1 MADLLLEIFS
11 EEIPA
16 RMQARASEDL
26 RRLVCDALTAA
37 GLTFDS
43 AAAYVT
49 PRRLALSVEGLPLTQ
64 PDVTEERRGP
74 RVGSPEQALAGFLK
88 ANNLASIDACEQ
100 RDTGKGVFYFLTVEK
115 QGAATQDV
123 LPGLLVEAIRKLPW
137 PKSMIWGETDF
148 RWVRPM
154 HSILCLFNGQELPG
168 RLDLGGGREI
178 LFGDRTHG
186 HRFLAPAELA
196 VDDFED
202 YKAKLLAAKVI
213 LDPAERRAAILQQAE
228 VLAANA
234 GLVLKPD
241 DGLLEEVTGLVEWP
255 VAFMGRIDEAFMDV
269 PPEVLTTSMRAHQKY
284 FAVETKSGDLAPH
297 FIVISNM
304 EPTDSGAIIVGGNE
318 RVLRARLSDAKFF
331 WDQDRKHTLDSR
343 LPALANIT
351 FHAKL
356 GTLADKV
363 GRVRKLAAYLAALIP
378 GADAKLADRAAELA
392 KADLV
397 TGMVGEFPELQGI
410 MGRYYARHDGE
421 SEAVAQ
427 AIADHYSPQGPSD
440 RCPTAPDSV
449 AVALADKLDTL
460 VGFFAIDEKP
470 TGSKDPYALRRAAL
484 GIIRLIVEN
493 GLRLSLRDVLQ
504 RNFLDLVLSYNSSG
518 AINIIRSGSG
528 FRYLTKENII
538 SLPDGDIKI
547 SFGRGVVNYSKKGEA
562 NLNFE
567 YSEDSIFI
575 NSLHSTLVSVLNFF
589 ADRLK
594 VAMREQG
601 VRHDLVTSV
610 FALGDED
617 DLVRL
622 LKRVDALAA
631 FLASED
637 GANLLTAYRR
647 AANIVAIEEKKD
659 GRAYEG
665 RADLKLIK
673 ARGEVAEAE
682 LHGTLGVIEVKIADA
697 LKAEDF
703 AAAMAS
709 LASLRAPV
717 DRFFESVTV
726 NAEDAD
732 LRENRLKLLTK
743 IRDTMNQLA
752 DFSKVEG

>member
-1 MADLLLEIFS
+1 
-11 EEIPA
+11 
-16 RMQARASEDL
+16 
-26 RRLVCDALTAA
+26 
-37 GLTFDS
+37 
-43 AAAYVT
+43 
-49 PRRLALSVEGLPLTQ
+49 
-64 PDVTEERRGP
+64 
-74 RVGSPEQALAGFLK
+74 
-88 ANNLASIDACEQ
+88 
-100 RDTGKGVFYFLTVEK
+100 
-115 QGAATQDV
+115 
-123 LPGLLVEAIRKLPW
+123 
-137 PKSMIWGETDF
+137 MIWGETDF

-178 LFGDRTHG
+178 LFGDRTQG
-186 HRFLAPAELA
+186 HRFLAPAALA
-196 VDDFED
+196 VDNVED

-213 LDPAERRAAILQQAE
+213 LDPAERRASILQQAE
-228 VLAANA
+228 ALAANA
-234 GLVLKPD
+234 GLVLKQD
-241 DGLLEEVTGLVEWP
+241 DGLLDEVTGLVEWP
-255 VAFMGRIDEAFMDV
+255 VALMGRIDEAFMDV

-304 EPTDSGAIIVGGNE
+304 QPSDGGAVIVGGNE

-331 WDQDRKHTLDSR
+331 WDQDRKHTLASR

-363 GRVRKLAAYLAALIP
+363 GRVRKLAAYLATLIP
-378 GADAKLADRAAELA
+378 GADAKRADRAAELA

-427 AIADHYSPQGPSD
+427 AIADHYSPLGPSD

-449 AVALADKLDTL
+449 AVALADKIDTL

-493 GLRLSLRDVLQ
+493 GLRLSLEAVFAKAGAKSDVVA
-504 RNFLDLVLSYNSSG
+504 DLMG
-518 AINIIRSGSG
+518 
-528 FRYLTKENII
+528 
-538 SLPDGDIKI
+538 
-547 SFGRGVVNYSKKGEA
+547 
-562 NLNFE
+562 
-567 YSEDSIFI
+567 
-575 NSLHSTLVSVLNFF
+575 FF

-726 NAEDAD
+726 NAEDAA

>member
-16 RMQARASEDL
+16 RMQARASEDMK
-26 RRLVCDALTAA
+26 RLVCDALTAA
-37 GLTFDS
+37 GLSFDS

-123 LPGLLVEAIRKLPW
+123 LPDLLVEAIRKLPW
-137 PKSMIWGETDF
+137 PKSMIWGETEF

-178 LFGDRTHG
+178 LFGDRTQG
-186 HRFLAPAELA
+186 HRFLAPAALA
-196 VDDFED
+196 VDNVED

-213 LDPAERRAAILQQAE
+213 LDPAERRASILQQAE
-228 VLAANA
+228 ALAANA
-234 GLVLKPD
+234 GLVLKQD
-241 DGLLEEVTGLVEWP
+241 DGLLDEVTGLVEWP
-255 VAFMGRIDEAFMDV
+255 VALMGRIDEAFMDV

-284 FAVETKSGDLAPH
+284 FAVETKGGDLAPH

-304 EPTDSGAIIVGGNE
+304 QPSDGGAVIVGGNE

-331 WDQDRKHTLDSR
+331 WDQDRKHTLASR

-363 GRVRKLAAYLAALIP
+363 GRVRKLAAYLATLIP

-427 AIADHYSPQGPSD
+427 AIADHYSPLGPSD
-440 RCPTAPDSV
+440 RCPTAPNAV

-493 GLRLSLRDVLQ
+493 GLRLSLEAVFAKAGAKSDVVA
-504 RNFLDLVLSYNSSG
+504 DLMG
-518 AINIIRSGSG
+518 
-528 FRYLTKENII
+528 
-538 SLPDGDIKI
+538 
-547 SFGRGVVNYSKKGEA
+547 
-562 NLNFE
+562 
-567 YSEDSIFI
+567 
-575 NSLHSTLVSVLNFF
+575 FF

-726 NAEDAD
+726 NAEDAA

>member
-26 RRLVCDALTAA
+26 KRLVCDALTAA
-37 GLTFDS
+37 GLSFDS

-178 LFGDRTHG
+178 LFGDRTQG
-186 HRFLAPAELA
+186 HRFLAPAALA
-196 VDDFED
+196 VDNVED

-213 LDPAERRAAILQQAE
+213 LDPAERRASILQQAE
-228 VLAANA
+228 ALAANA
-234 GLVLKPD
+234 GLVLKQD
-241 DGLLEEVTGLVEWP
+241 DGLLDEVTGLVEWP
-255 VAFMGRIDEAFMDV
+255 VALMGRIDEAFMDV

-304 EPTDSGAIIVGGNE
+304 QPSDGGAVIVGGNE

-331 WDQDRKHTLDSR
+331 WDQDRKHTLASR

-363 GRVRKLAAYLAALIP
+363 GRVRKLAAYLATLIP
-378 GADAKLADRAAELA
+378 GADAKRADRAAELA

-427 AIADHYSPQGPSD
+427 AIADHYSPLGPSD

-449 AVALADKLDTL
+449 AVALADKIDTL

-493 GLRLSLRDVLQ
+493 GLRLSLEAVFAKAGAKSDVVA
-504 RNFLDLVLSYNSSG
+504 DLMG
-518 AINIIRSGSG
+518 
-528 FRYLTKENII
+528 
-538 SLPDGDIKI
+538 
-547 SFGRGVVNYSKKGEA
+547 
-562 NLNFE
+562 
-567 YSEDSIFI
+567 
-575 NSLHSTLVSVLNFF
+575 FF

-726 NAEDAD
+726 NAEDAA

>member
-16 RMQARASEDL
+16 RMQARAVEDL
-26 RRLVCDALTAA
+26 KRLVCDGLTAA
-37 GLTFDS
+37 GLEYES
-43 AAAYVT
+43 AASYVT

-115 QGAATQDV
+115 RGAATQDV
-123 LPGLLVEAIRKLPW
+123 LPELLVEAIRKLPW
-137 PKSMIWGETDF
+137 PKSMVWGETEF

-154 HSILCLFNGQELPG
+154 HSILCLFNGQALPG

-178 LFGDRTHG
+178 LFGDRTRG

-196 VDDFED
+196 ADNAED
-202 YKAKLLAAKVI
+202 YKAKLKAAKVI
-213 LDPAERRAAILQQAE
+213 LDPAERRAAILSQAE
-228 VLAANA
+228 ELAAKA
-234 GLVLKPD
+234 GLLLKQD
-241 DGLLEEVTGLVEWP
+241 DALLDEVTGLVEWP
-255 VAFMGRIDEAFMDV
+255 VALMGRIDEAFMDV
-269 PPEVLTTSMRAHQKY
+269 PPEVLTTSMRSHQKY
-284 FAVETKSGDLAPH
+284 FAVETKSGALAPH
-297 FIVISNM
+297 FVVISNM
-304 EPTDSGAIIVGGNE
+304 EPSDGGAVIIGGNE

-331 WDQDRKHTLDSR
+331 WDQDRKHTLASR

-363 GRVRKLAAYLAALIP
+363 GRVRALAAHLATLIP
-378 GADAKLADRAAELA
+378 GADAKVADRAAQLA

-421 SEAVAQ
+421 GEAVAE
-427 AIADHYSPQGPSD
+427 AIADHYSPLGPSD
-440 RCPTAPDSV
+440 RCPTAPNSV
-449 AVALADKLDTL
+449 ALALADKLDTL

-493 GLRLSLRDVLQ
+493 GLRLSLQAV
-504 RNFLDLVLSYNSSG
+504 FAKAGAKKEVVADLM
-518 AINIIRSGSG
+518 A
-528 FRYLTKENII
+528 
-538 SLPDGDIKI
+538 
-547 SFGRGVVNYSKKGEA
+547 
-562 NLNFE
+562 
-567 YSEDSIFI
+567 
-575 NSLHSTLVSVLNFF
+575 FF

-601 VRHDLVTSV
+601 VRHDLVSAV
-610 FALGDED
+610 FALGNED

-631 FLASED
+631 FLSSED
-637 GANLLTAYRR
+637 GANLLIAYRR

-659 GRAYEG
+659 SRTYEG

-726 NAEDAD
+726 NAEDAE
-732 LRENRLKLLTK
+732 LRENRLKLLAK

>member
-16 RMQARASEDL
+16 RMQARAAEDL
-26 RRLVCDALTAA
+26 KRLVCDGLTAA
-37 GLTFDS
+37 GLEYEG

-74 RVGSPEQALAGFLK
+74 RVGAPEQALAGFLK

-115 QGAATQDV
+115 RGAATQDV
-123 LPGLLVEAIRKLPW
+123 LPELLVEAIRKLPW
-137 PKSMIWGETDF
+137 PKSMIWGEADF

-154 HSILCLFNGQELPG
+154 HSILCLFNGQALPG

-178 LFGDRTHG
+178 LFGDRTRG

-196 VDDFED
+196 ADNAED
-202 YKAKLLAAKVI
+202 YKAKLKAAKVI
-213 LDPAERRAAILQQAE
+213 LDPAERRAAILSQAE
-228 VLAANA
+228 TLAANA
-234 GLVLKPD
+234 GLVLKQD
-241 DGLLEEVTGLVEWP
+241 EALLDEVTGLVEWP
-255 VAFMGRIDEAFMDV
+255 VALMGRIDEAFMDV

-284 FAVETKSGDLAPH
+284 FAVETKSGALAPH
-297 FIVISNM
+297 FVVISNM
-304 EPTDSGAIIVGGNE
+304 EPSDGGAVIIGGNE

-331 WDQDRKHTLDSR
+331 WDQDRKQSLESR
-343 LPALANIT
+343 LPALSNIT

-356 GTLADKV
+356 GTLAEKV
-363 GRVRKLAAYLAALIP
+363 GRVRALAEHLATLIP
-378 GADAKLADRAAELA
+378 GADAKVADRAAQLA

-421 SEAVAQ
+421 GEAVAE
-427 AIADHYSPQGPSD
+427 AIADHYSPLGPSD
-440 RCPTAPDSV
+440 RCPTAPNSV
-449 AVALADKLDTL
+449 ALALADKLDTL

-493 GLRLSLRDVLQ
+493 GLRLSLQAV
-504 RNFLDLVLSYNSSG
+504 FAKAGAKKEVVADLM
-518 AINIIRSGSG
+518 A
-528 FRYLTKENII
+528 
-538 SLPDGDIKI
+538 
-547 SFGRGVVNYSKKGEA
+547 
-562 NLNFE
+562 
-567 YSEDSIFI
+567 
-575 NSLHSTLVSVLNFF
+575 FF

-601 VRHDLVTSV
+601 VRHDLVSAV
-610 FALGDED
+610 FALGNED

-622 LKRVDALAA
+622 LKRVEALAA
-631 FLASED
+631 FLSSED
-637 GANLLTAYRR
+637 GANLLIAYRR

-659 GRAYEG
+659 SRTYEG

-726 NAEDAD
+726 NAEDAE
-732 LRENRLKLLTK
+732 LRENRLKLLAK

>member
-26 RRLVCDALTAA
+26 KRLVCDALTAA
-37 GLTFDS
+37 GLSFDS

-49 PRRLALSVEGLPLTQ
+49 PRRLALSLEGLPLTQ

-123 LPGLLVEAIRKLPW
+123 LPDLLVEAIRKLPW
-137 PKSMIWGETDF
+137 PKSMIWGETEF

-178 LFGDRTHG
+178 LFGDRTQG
-186 HRFLAPAELA
+186 HRFLAPAALA
-196 VDDFED
+196 VDNVED
-202 YKAKLLAAKVI
+202 YKAKLRAAKVI
-213 LDPAERRAAILQQAE
+213 LDPAERRAAILSQAE
-228 VLAANA
+228 ALAANA
-234 GLVLKPD
+234 GLVLKQD
-241 DGLLEEVTGLVEWP
+241 DGLLDEVTGLVEWP
-255 VAFMGRIDEAFMDV
+255 VALMGRIDEAFMDV

-284 FAVETKSGDLAPH
+284 FAVETKGGDLAPH

-304 EPTDSGAIIVGGNE
+304 QPSDGGAVIVGGNE

-331 WDQDRKHTLDSR
+331 WDQDRKHTLASR

-363 GRVRKLAAYLAALIP
+363 GRVRKLASYLAALIP
-378 GADAKLADRAAELA
+378 GADAKRADRAAELA

-421 SEAVAQ
+421 NEAVAQ
-427 AIADHYSPQGPSD
+427 AIADHYSPLGPSD
-440 RCPTAPDSV
+440 RCPTAPNAV

-493 GLRLSLRDVLQ
+493 GLRLSLEAVFAKAGAKSDVVA
-504 RNFLDLVLSYNSSG
+504 DLMG
-518 AINIIRSGSG
+518 
-528 FRYLTKENII
+528 
-538 SLPDGDIKI
+538 
-547 SFGRGVVNYSKKGEA
+547 
-562 NLNFE
+562 
-567 YSEDSIFI
+567 
-575 NSLHSTLVSVLNFF
+575 FF

-726 NAEDAD
+726 NAEDAA
-732 LRENRLKLLTK
+732 LRENRLKLLAK

>member
-26 RRLVCDALTAA
+26 KRLVCDALTAA
-37 GLTFDS
+37 GLSFDS

-137 PKSMIWGETDF
+137 PKSMIWGETEF

-178 LFGDRTHG
+178 LFGDRTQG
-186 HRFLAPAELA
+186 HRFLAPAALA
-196 VDDFED
+196 VDNVED

-213 LDPAERRAAILQQAE
+213 LDPAERRASILQQAE
-228 VLAANA
+228 ALAANA
-234 GLVLKPD
+234 GLVLKQD
-241 DGLLEEVTGLVEWP
+241 DGLLDEVTGLVEWP
-255 VAFMGRIDEAFMDV
+255 VALMGRIDEAFMDV

-304 EPTDSGAIIVGGNE
+304 QPSDGGAVIVGGNE

-331 WDQDRKHTLDSR
+331 WDQDRKHTLASR

-363 GRVRKLAAYLAALIP
+363 GRVRKLASYLAALIP
-378 GADAKLADRAAELA
+378 GADAKRADRAAELA

-421 SEAVAQ
+421 DEAVAQ
-427 AIADHYSPQGPSD
+427 AIADHYSPLGPSD

-449 AVALADKLDTL
+449 AVALADKIDTL
-460 VGFFAIDEKP
+460 ASFFVINEKP

-493 GLRLSLRDVLQ
+493 GLRLSILDIFQAAIEEVQKPGSAKANVDSNSASNDKLAASAGIQATDQVIRRLPGRPDGVDPITLDVL
-504 RNFLDLVLSYNSSG
+504 
-518 AINIIRSGSG
+518 A
-528 FRYLTKENII
+528 
-538 SLPDGDIKI
+538 
-547 SFGRGVVNYSKKGEA
+547 
-562 NLNFE
+562 
-567 YSEDSIFI
+567 
-575 NSLHSTLVSVLNFF
+575 FF

-726 NAEDAD
+726 NAEDAA

>member
-26 RRLVCDALTAA
+26 KRLVCDALTAA
-37 GLTFDS
+37 GLSFDS

-186 HRFLAPAELA
+186 HRFLAPAALA
-196 VDDFED
+196 VDNVED

-213 LDPAERRAAILQQAE
+213 LDPAERRASILQQAE
-228 VLAANA
+228 ALAANA
-234 GLVLKPD
+234 GLVLKQD
-241 DGLLEEVTGLVEWP
+241 DGLLDEVTGLVEWP
-255 VAFMGRIDEAFMDV
+255 VALMGRIDEAFMDV

-284 FAVETKSGDLAPH
+284 FAVETKGGDLAPH

-304 EPTDSGAIIVGGNE
+304 QPSDGGAVIVGGNE

-331 WDQDRKHTLDSR
+331 WDQDRKHMLASR

-363 GRVRKLAAYLAALIP
+363 GRVRKLAAYLATLIP

-427 AIADHYSPQGPSD
+427 AIADHYSPLGPSD
-440 RCPTAPDSV
+440 RCPTAPNAV

-493 GLRLSLRDVLQ
+493 GLRLSLEAVFAKAGAKSDVVA
-504 RNFLDLVLSYNSSG
+504 DLMG
-518 AINIIRSGSG
+518 
-528 FRYLTKENII
+528 
-538 SLPDGDIKI
+538 
-547 SFGRGVVNYSKKGEA
+547 
-562 NLNFE
+562 
-567 YSEDSIFI
+567 
-575 NSLHSTLVSVLNFF
+575 FF

-726 NAEDAD
+726 NAEDAA

>member
-16 RMQARASEDL
+16 RMQARAAEDL
-26 RRLVCDALTAA
+26 KRLVCDGLTAA
-37 GLTFDS
+37 GLEYES

-115 QGAATQDV
+115 RGAATQDV
-123 LPGLLVEAIRKLPW
+123 LPELLVEAIRKLPW
-137 PKSMIWGETDF
+137 PKSMVWGEADF

-154 HSILCLFNGQELPG
+154 HSILCLFNGQALPG

-178 LFGDRTHG
+178 LFGDRTRG

-196 VDDFED
+196 ADNAED
-202 YKAKLLAAKVI
+202 YKAKLKAAKVI
-213 LDPAERRAAILQQAE
+213 LDPAERRAAILSQAE
-228 VLAANA
+228 TLAANA
-234 GLVLKPD
+234 GLVLKQD
-241 DGLLEEVTGLVEWP
+241 EALLDEVTGLVEWP
-255 VAFMGRIDEAFMDV
+255 VALMGRIDEAFMDV
-269 PPEVLTTSMRAHQKY
+269 PPEVLTTSMRSHQKY
-284 FAVETKSGDLAPH
+284 FAVETKSGALAPH
-297 FIVISNM
+297 FVVISNM
-304 EPTDSGAIIVGGNE
+304 EPSDGGAVIIGGNE

-331 WDQDRKHTLDSR
+331 WDQDRKQSLESR

-363 GRVRKLAAYLAALIP
+363 GRVRALAAHLASLIP
-378 GADAKLADRAAELA
+378 GADAKMADRAAQLA

-421 SEAVAQ
+421 GEAVAE
-427 AIADHYSPQGPSD
+427 AIADHYSPLGPSD
-440 RCPTAPDSV
+440 RCPTAPNSV
-449 AVALADKLDTL
+449 ALALADKLDTL

-493 GLRLSLRDVLQ
+493 GLRLSLQEV
-504 RNFLDLVLSYNSSG
+504 FAKAGAKPEVVADLM
-518 AINIIRSGSG
+518 A
-528 FRYLTKENII
+528 
-538 SLPDGDIKI
+538 
-547 SFGRGVVNYSKKGEA
+547 
-562 NLNFE
+562 
-567 YSEDSIFI
+567 
-575 NSLHSTLVSVLNFF
+575 FF

-601 VRHDLVTSV
+601 VRHDLVSAV
-610 FALGDED
+610 FALGNED

-631 FLASED
+631 FLSSED
-637 GANLLTAYRR
+637 GANLLIAYRR

-659 GRAYEG
+659 SRTYEG

-726 NAEDAD
+726 NAEDAE
-732 LRENRLKLLTK
+732 LRENRLKLLAK

>member
-16 RMQARASEDL
+16 RMQARAAEDL
-26 RRLVCDALTAA
+26 KRLVCDGLTAA
-37 GLTFDS
+37 GLEYEG

-115 QGAATQDV
+115 RGAATQDV
-123 LPGLLVEAIRKLPW
+123 LPELLVEAIRKLPW
-137 PKSMIWGETDF
+137 PKSMIWGESDF

-154 HSILCLFNGQELPG
+154 HSILCLFNGQALPG
-168 RLDLGGGREI
+168 RLALGGGREI
-178 LFGDRTHG
+178 LFGDRTRG

-196 VDDFED
+196 ADNAED
-202 YKAKLLAAKVI
+202 YKAKLKAARVI
-213 LDPAERRAAILQQAE
+213 LDPAERRAAILSQAE
-228 VLAANA
+228 ALASKA

-241 DGLLEEVTGLVEWP
+241 EALLDEVTGLVEWP
-255 VAFMGRIDEAFMDV
+255 VALLGRIDEAFMDV
-269 PPEVLTTSMRAHQKY
+269 PPEVLTTSMRSHQKY
-284 FAVETKSGDLAPH
+284 FAVETKSGALAPH
-297 FIVISNM
+297 FVVISNM
-304 EPTDSGAIIVGGNE
+304 EPSDGGAVIIGGNE

-331 WDQDRKHTLDSR
+331 WDQDRKQSLESR

-363 GRVRKLAAYLAALIP
+363 GRVRALAAHLASLIP
-378 GADAKLADRAAELA
+378 GADAKMADRAAQLA

-421 SEAVAQ
+421 GEAVAE
-427 AIADHYSPQGPSD
+427 AIADHYSPLGPSD
-440 RCPTAPDSV
+440 RCPTAPNSV
-449 AVALADKLDTL
+449 ALALADKLDTL

-493 GLRLSLRDVLQ
+493 GLRLSLQEV
-504 RNFLDLVLSYNSSG
+504 FAKAGAKKEVVADLM
-518 AINIIRSGSG
+518 A
-528 FRYLTKENII
+528 
-538 SLPDGDIKI
+538 
-547 SFGRGVVNYSKKGEA
+547 
-562 NLNFE
+562 
-567 YSEDSIFI
+567 
-575 NSLHSTLVSVLNFF
+575 FF

-601 VRHDLVTSV
+601 VRHDLVSAV
-610 FALGDED
+610 FALGNED

-631 FLASED
+631 FLSSED
-637 GANLLTAYRR
+637 GANLLIAYRR

-659 GRAYEG
+659 SRTYEG

-726 NAEDAD
+726 NAEDAE
-732 LRENRLKLLTK
+732 LRENRLKLLAK

>member
-26 RRLVCDALTAA
+26 KRLVCDALTAA
-37 GLTFDS
+37 GLSFDS

-137 PKSMIWGETDF
+137 PKSMIWGETEF

-178 LFGDRTHG
+178 LFGDRTQG
-186 HRFLAPAELA
+186 HRFLAPAALA
-196 VDDFED
+196 VDNVED

-213 LDPAERRAAILQQAE
+213 LDPAERRASILQQAE
-228 VLAANA
+228 ALAANA
-234 GLVLKPD
+234 GLVLKQD
-241 DGLLEEVTGLVEWP
+241 DGLLDEVTGLVEWP
-255 VAFMGRIDEAFMDV
+255 VALMGRIDEAFMDV

-284 FAVETKSGDLAPH
+284 FAVETKTGDLAPH

-304 EPTDSGAIIVGGNE
+304 QPSDGGAVIVGGNE

-331 WDQDRKHTLDSR
+331 WDQDRKHTLASR

-363 GRVRKLAAYLAALIP
+363 GRVRKLAAYLATLIP

-427 AIADHYSPQGPSD
+427 AIADHYSPLGPSD

-449 AVALADKLDTL
+449 AVALADKIDTL

-493 GLRLSLRDVLQ
+493 GLRLNLSNVFASAYDPLLSLSFVYSGIVKNGKFSVAGLMNIEPITGYYSVPSLVPESGVFSSMRSV
-504 RNFLDLVLSYNSSG
+504 DLSQVTRLIDQDKCVADLMG
-518 AINIIRSGSG
+518 
-528 FRYLTKENII
+528 
-538 SLPDGDIKI
+538 
-547 SFGRGVVNYSKKGEA
+547 
-562 NLNFE
+562 
-567 YSEDSIFI
+567 
-575 NSLHSTLVSVLNFF
+575 FF

-601 VRHDLVTSV
+601 VRHDLVSAV

-726 NAEDAD
+726 NAEDPA

>member
-26 RRLVCDALTAA
+26 KRLVCDALTAA
-37 GLTFDS
+37 GLSFDS

-49 PRRLALSVEGLPLTQ
+49 PRRLALSLEGLPLTQ

-123 LPGLLVEAIRKLPW
+123 LPDLLVEAIRKLPW
-137 PKSMIWGETDF
+137 PKSMIWGETEF

-178 LFGDRTHG
+178 LFGDRTQG
-186 HRFLAPAELA
+186 HRFLAPAALA
-196 VDDFED
+196 VDNVED
-202 YKAKLLAAKVI
+202 YKAKLRAAKVI
-213 LDPAERRAAILQQAE
+213 LDPAERRAAILSQAE
-228 VLAANA
+228 ALAANA
-234 GLVLKPD
+234 GLVLKQD
-241 DGLLEEVTGLVEWP
+241 DGLLDEVTGLVEWP
-255 VAFMGRIDEAFMDV
+255 VALMGRIDEAFMDV

-284 FAVETKSGDLAPH
+284 FAVETKGGDLAPH

-304 EPTDSGAIIVGGNE
+304 QPSDGGAVIVGGNE

-331 WDQDRKHTLDSR
+331 WDQDRKHTLASR

-363 GRVRKLAAYLAALIP
+363 GRVRKLASYLAALIP
-378 GADAKLADRAAELA
+378 GADAKRADRAAELA

-421 SEAVAQ
+421 NEAVAQ
-427 AIADHYSPQGPSD
+427 AIADHYSPLGPSD
-440 RCPTAPDSV
+440 RCPTAPNAV
-449 AVALADKLDTL
+449 AVALADKIDTL
-460 VGFFAIDEKP
+460 SGFFDIGEKP
-470 TGSKDPYALRRAAL
+470 TGSKDPYALRRAVL

-493 GLRLSLRDVLQ
+493 ELRLSLIDIFQVAIKEVQKRASATASDDSSAASNDKLAASADIQASGQVTRPFPGRPDGVDPITLDVL
-504 RNFLDLVLSYNSSG
+504 G
-518 AINIIRSGSG
+518 
-528 FRYLTKENII
+528 
-538 SLPDGDIKI
+538 
-547 SFGRGVVNYSKKGEA
+547 
-562 NLNFE
+562 
-567 YSEDSIFI
+567 
-575 NSLHSTLVSVLNFF
+575 FF

-726 NAEDAD
+726 NAEDAA

>member
-16 RMQARASEDL
+16 RMQARASEDMK
-26 RRLVCDALTAA
+26 RLICDALTAA

-74 RVGSPEQALAGFLK
+74 RVGAPEQALAGFLK

-137 PKSMIWGETDF
+137 PKSMIWGEADF

-202 YKAKLLAAKVI
+202 YRAKLKAAKVI
-213 LDPAERRAAILQQAE
+213 IDPAERRAAILSQAE
-228 VLAANA
+228 DLAAKA
-234 GLVLKPD
+234 GLVLKQD

-297 FIVISNM
+297 FVVISNM
-304 EPTDSGAIIVGGNE
+304 EPTDGGAVIIGGNE

-351 FHAKL
+351 FHARL

-378 GADAKLADRAAELA
+378 GADARVADRAAQLA

-493 GLRLSLRDVLQ
+493 GLRLSLAAV
-504 RNFLDLVLSYNSSG
+504 FAKAGAKTETVADLMG
-518 AINIIRSGSG
+518 
-528 FRYLTKENII
+528 
-538 SLPDGDIKI
+538 
-547 SFGRGVVNYSKKGEA
+547 
-562 NLNFE
+562 
-567 YSEDSIFI
+567 
-575 NSLHSTLVSVLNFF
+575 FF

-610 FALGDED
+610 FALGSED

-659 GRAYEG
+659 SRAYEG

-732 LRENRLKLLTK
+732 LRENRLKLLAK

>member
-16 RMQARASEDL
+16 RMQARAAEDL
-26 RRLVCDALTAA
+26 KRLVCDGLTAA
-37 GLTFDS
+37 GLEYES

-74 RVGSPEQALAGFLK
+74 RVGAPEQALAGFLK

-115 QGAATQDV
+115 RGAATQDV
-123 LPGLLVEAIRKLPW
+123 LPELLVEAIRKLPW
-137 PKSMIWGETDF
+137 PKSMTWGEADF
-148 RWVRPM
+148 RWVRPLQ
-154 HSILCLFNGQELPG
+154 SILCLFNGQALPG

-178 LFGDRTHG
+178 LFGDRTRG
-186 HRFLAPAELA
+186 HRFLAPAELT
-196 VDDFED
+196 VDNAED
-202 YKAKLLAAKVI
+202 YKAKLKAAKVI
-213 LDPAERRAAILQQAE
+213 LDPVERRAAILSQAE
-228 VLAANA
+228 ALAARA
-234 GLVLKPD
+234 GLVLKQD
-241 DGLLEEVTGLVEWP
+241 EALLDEVTGLVEWP
-255 VAFMGRIDEAFMDV
+255 VALMGRIDEAFMDV

-297 FIVISNM
+297 FVVISNM
-304 EPTDSGAIIVGGNE
+304 EPSDGGAVIIGGNE

-331 WDQDRKHTLDSR
+331 WDQDRKQSLESR
-343 LPALANIT
+343 LPALSNIT

-356 GTLADKV
+356 GTQAEKV
-363 GRVRKLAAYLAALIP
+363 GRVRALAAHLATLIP
-378 GADAKLADRAAELA
+378 GADAKMADRAAQLA

-421 SEAVAQ
+421 GEAVAE
-427 AIADHYSPQGPSD
+427 AIADHYSPLGPSD
-440 RCPTAPDSV
+440 RCPTAPNSV
-449 AVALADKLDTL
+449 ALALADKLDTL

-493 GLRLSLRDVLQ
+493 GLRLSLQAV
-504 RNFLDLVLSYNSSG
+504 FAKAGAKPAVVADLM
-518 AINIIRSGSG
+518 A
-528 FRYLTKENII
+528 
-538 SLPDGDIKI
+538 
-547 SFGRGVVNYSKKGEA
+547 
-562 NLNFE
+562 
-567 YSEDSIFI
+567 
-575 NSLHSTLVSVLNFF
+575 FF

-601 VRHDLVTSV
+601 VRHDLVSAV
-610 FALGDED
+610 FALGNED

-631 FLASED
+631 FLSSED
-637 GANLLTAYRR
+637 GANLLVAYRR

-659 GRAYEG
+659 SRTYEG

-703 AAAMAS
+703 AAAMAA

-726 NAEDAD
+726 NAEDAE
-732 LRENRLKLLTK
+732 LRENRLKLLAK

>member
-26 RRLVCDALTAA
+26 KRLVCDALTAA
-37 GLTFDS
+37 GLSFDS

-137 PKSMIWGETDF
+137 PKSMIWGETEF

-178 LFGDRTHG
+178 LFGDRTQG
-186 HRFLAPAELA
+186 HRFLAPAALA
-196 VDDFED
+196 VDNVED

-213 LDPAERRAAILQQAE
+213 LDPAERRASILQQAE
-228 VLAANA
+228 ALAANA
-234 GLVLKPD
+234 GLVLKQD
-241 DGLLEEVTGLVEWP
+241 DGLLDEVTGLVEWP
-255 VAFMGRIDEAFMDV
+255 VALMGRIDEAFMDV

-304 EPTDSGAIIVGGNE
+304 QPSDGGAVIVGGNE

-331 WDQDRKHTLDSR
+331 WDQDRKHTLASR

-363 GRVRKLAAYLAALIP
+363 GRVRKLASYLAALIP
-378 GADAKLADRAAELA
+378 GADAKRADRAAELA

-421 SEAVAQ
+421 DEAVAQ
-427 AIADHYSPQGPSD
+427 AIADHYSPLGPSD

-449 AVALADKLDTL
+449 AVALADKIDTL
-460 VGFFAIDEKP
+460 ASFFVINEKP

-493 GLRLSLRDVLQ
+493 GLRLSIIDIFQAAIEEVQKPGSAKANVDSNSASNDKLAASAGIQATDQVIRRLPGRPDGVDPITLDVL
-504 RNFLDLVLSYNSSG
+504 
-518 AINIIRSGSG
+518 A
-528 FRYLTKENII
+528 
-538 SLPDGDIKI
+538 
-547 SFGRGVVNYSKKGEA
+547 
-562 NLNFE
+562 
-567 YSEDSIFI
+567 
-575 NSLHSTLVSVLNFF
+575 FF

-726 NAEDAD
+726 NAEDAA

>member
-1 MADLLLEIFS
+1 
-11 EEIPA
+11 
-16 RMQARASEDL
+16 
-26 RRLVCDALTAA
+26 
-37 GLTFDS
+37 
-43 AAAYVT
+43 
-49 PRRLALSVEGLPLTQ
+49 
-64 PDVTEERRGP
+64 
-74 RVGSPEQALAGFLK
+74 
-88 ANNLASIDACEQ
+88 
-100 RDTGKGVFYFLTVEK
+100 VFYFLTVEK

-137 PKSMIWGETDF
+137 PKSMIWGETEF

-178 LFGDRTHG
+178 LFGDRTQG
-186 HRFLAPAELA
+186 HRFLAPAALA
-196 VDDFED
+196 VDNVED

-213 LDPAERRAAILQQAE
+213 LDPAERRASILQQAE
-228 VLAANA
+228 ALAANA
-234 GLVLKPD
+234 GLVLKQD
-241 DGLLEEVTGLVEWP
+241 DGLLDEVTGLVEWP
-255 VAFMGRIDEAFMDV
+255 VALMGRIDEAFMDV

-304 EPTDSGAIIVGGNE
+304 QPSDGGAVIVGGNE

-331 WDQDRKHTLDSR
+331 WDQDRKHTLASR

-363 GRVRKLAAYLAALIP
+363 GRVRKLASYLAALIP
-378 GADAKLADRAAELA
+378 GADAKRADRAAELA

-421 SEAVAQ
+421 DEAVAQ
-427 AIADHYSPQGPSD
+427 AIADHYSPLGPSD

-449 AVALADKLDTL
+449 AVALADKIDTL
-460 VGFFAIDEKP
+460 ASFFVINEKP

-493 GLRLSLRDVLQ
+493 GLRLSIIDIFQAAIEEVQKPGSAKANVDSNSASNDKLAASAGIQATDQVIRRLPGRPDGVDPITLDVL
-504 RNFLDLVLSYNSSG
+504 
-518 AINIIRSGSG
+518 A
-528 FRYLTKENII
+528 
-538 SLPDGDIKI
+538 
-547 SFGRGVVNYSKKGEA
+547 
-562 NLNFE
+562 
-567 YSEDSIFI
+567 
-575 NSLHSTLVSVLNFF
+575 FF

-726 NAEDAD
+726 NAEDAA